1 MAEKRKAPQGPDAAR
16 KRKAPTIDLTATAVT
31 PQTAPHAAPQPIV
44 EPAPAPGPA
53 PVSATAPEPPY
64 EPPPPPPQDP
74 PRAAAEPDAAPP
86 IAASANEARP
96 GTSIAAVLL
105 AGVAGGVI
113 VAAALTGAWYA
124 GLVPSNAPVRSDMVP
139 KQQIVAL
146 QNDVDA
152 QKSRPE
158 PTIDTKT
165 TDALA
170 QRVAQ
175 IEAALKDIAKTGGSD
190 PQLAQKLT
198 DLQNAITPLTQ
209 RLSSSESAIKSGD
222 TAVAA
227 LGKRIDDI
235 AGNASQARQDADAA
249 AKSVAQMD
257 SQMKDLARNQASTV
271 TRADIDAVQQKL
283 SNLEQAEQSA
293 RAGIKQSAAAASAT
307 RLALAAQALRN
318 AVTSGGPYV
327 AELAQAKTLGA
338 DANKVAALEPF
349 AANGVPS
356 AAALAQALRGL
367 LPEMRKIAAPRAQAS
382 GSFLEKLQANAGNLV
397 RISPANAP
405 SGDQPADVLARLEI
419 EASHNDLV
427 AAASDV
433 AKLPDAAQAPA
444 KDWLARVKARQAA
457 LSAADDLAASSARAL
472 TQGAQ

>member
-1 MAEKRKAPQGPDAAR
+1 
-16 KRKAPTIDLTATAVT
+16 
-31 PQTAPHAAPQPIV
+31 
-44 EPAPAPGPA
+44 
-53 PVSATAPEPPY
+53 
-64 EPPPPPPQDP
+64 
-74 PRAAAEPDAAPP
+74 
-86 IAASANEARP
+86 
-96 GTSIAAVLL
+96 
-105 AGVAGGVI
+105 
-113 VAAALTGAWYA
+113 
-124 GLVPSNAPVRSDMVP
+124 
-139 KQQIVAL
+139 
-146 QNDVDA
+146 
-152 QKSRPE
+152 
-158 PTIDTKT
+158 
-165 TDALA
+165 
-170 QRVAQ
+170 VAQ

-307 RLALAAQALRN
+307 RLTLATQALRN
-318 AVTSGGPYV
+318 AVTSGGPYA

-349 AANGVPS
+349 SANGVPS

-444 KDWLARVKARQAA
+444 KDWLARVRARQAA